1 MLSERVQRLKDNH
14 VPKFFKS
21 GDYVSPLYLS
31 INRTRHFT
39 ESWKNTEGE
48 PTSLRRA
55 KAFANALDKMPI
67 FIRPDE
73 LIVGFYAEDQHA
85 LPVCIESVNPK
96 VIEGFIENKKV
107 KEDEV
112 DEWKEHIEYWR
123 HKNVA
128 TTVEAL
134 CTEEEMKLASSANTY
149 MEVLPGE
156 YTSRAQVEHDLYLEK
171 GLNGILDSLK
181 DKLSKLE
188 VERSENGGGTEAI
201 KILEKII
208 DLKAMIIT
216 AEAVIRWAE
225 RYSKLA
231 AKMAKGE
238 KDPKRKKE
246 LENIAEICSW
256 VPANPARTFWEAVQ
270 SHWLCSLAYQ
280 IIENLSHGTSMRLD
294 VVFEKWFE
302 KDVVKDK
309 ILPREVA
316 LEIME
321 DLLIKVDE
329 LGRPLPLWRRTALQ
343 GANFLATYTIA
354 GVKPEDGSDASSETT
369 LLILDA
375 IDDLKLNHP
384 DFKFRWHPKVNTR
397 IFKRCLEVVRNGLG
411 QPSIKND
418 PIVIEG
424 LMNHYGFSIEE
435 ARSWSVV
442 GCISPAP
449 TIGQGR
455 ARRDAIG
462 TTPLKWLELTLHN
475 GVEPVFAPRVGQ
487 QVGLKT
493 GDPTEFKSFDEL
505 FEAYTKQY
513 AYSLRVAFR
522 VKTISEH
529 YSNIMIKR
537 PFLSCLYRRSL
548 ESCRDI
554 TDTPEKGMPWAND
567 PGKVDSV
574 DSLIALKK
582 LVYDDNKYTM
592 KEVLKALK
600 ADWKGYEEMR
610 QEFIN
615 APKFGNNNSYADEIA
630 KRVYTMI
637 ADEMSKVKDQ
647 NNASPMPSGL
657 VVTRMWLLA
666 DKIGAMP
673 NGRRFNDPLADGG
686 INPHAGYDK
695 NGPMAAIISA
705 SKIDATKQKANI
717 FNQKLSPSNVA
728 GEEGLQK
735 FYDYVTASMNL
746 GLDMIQFNIVDS
758 KMLKDAQKDPDKYPN
773 LVVRVSGY
781 NAHFNDLDKFVQ
793 DAVIERTQHN
803 L

>member
-1 MLSERVQRLKDNH
+1 MLTERIQRLKENH

-31 INRTRHFT
+31 INRTRYFT
-39 ESWKNTEGE
+39 ESWEKTEGE
-48 PTSLRRA
+48 PQSTRRA
-55 KAFANALDKMPI
+55 KAFANALDNMPI
-67 FIRPDE
+67 FIRDDE
-73 LIVGFYAEDQHA
+73 LIVGFYAEDKHA

-112 DEWKEHIEYWR
+112 EEWKQYIEYWR
-123 HKNVA
+123 HRNVA
-128 TTVEAL
+128 TTVEPL
-134 CTEEEMKLASSANTY
+134 LTEEELKLASSANTY

-171 GLNGILDSLK
+171 GLNGILK
-181 DKLSKLE
+181 IIREKLAKLE
-188 VERSENGGGTEAI
+188 EERKENKGGTEAV
-201 KILEKII
+201 KILEKMI
-208 DLKAMIIT
+208 DLKAMIIS
-216 AEAVIRWAE
+216 AEAVIRWSN
-225 RYSKLA
+225 RFSKLA
-231 AKMAKGE
+231 KEMAQKE
-238 KDPKRKKE
+238 KDIQRKKE

-270 SHWLCSLAYQ
+270 SHWFCSLAYQ
-280 IIENLSHGTSMRLD
+280 IIESLSHGTSMRLD
-294 VVFEKWFE
+294 VVFQSWFE
-302 KDVVKDK
+302 KDVIEDK
-309 ILPREVA
+309 ILPREKA

-343 GANFLATYTIA
+343 GANFLATYTIG
-354 GVKPEDGSDASSETT
+354 GVKPEDGTDASSEMTI
-369 LLILDA
+369 LILDA

-384 DFKFRWHPKVNTR
+384 DFKFRWHPKISPKVFR
-397 IFKRCLEVVRNGLG
+397 RCLEVVRDGLG

-418 PIVIEG
+418 PVIIEG
-424 LMNHYGFSIEE
+424 LMNHYGFTLEE

-449 TIGQGR
+449 TINQGR

-462 TTPLKWLELTLHN
+462 TTPCKWLELTLNN
-475 GVEPVFAPRVGQ
+475 GIETIFPPRIGQ
-487 QVGLKT
+487 QMGLKT
-493 GDPTEFKSFDEL
+493 GDPSEFKSFEEL
-505 FEAYTKQY
+505 FEAFRKQY
-513 AYSLRVAFR
+513 GYSLKVALR

-529 YSNIMIKR
+529 YSNLMIKR

-548 ESCRDI
+548 DSCRDI

-567 PGKVDSV
+567 PGKVDAV

-582 LVYDDNKYTM
+582 LVFDDKKYTM
-592 KEVLKALK
+592 KEVIKAIK

-610 QEFIN
+610 QDFIN
-615 APKFGNNNSYADEIA
+615 APKFGNNDDYADEIA
-630 KRVYTMI
+630 KITYTMI
-637 ADEMSKVKDQ
+637 ADEMSKVLDV

-673 NGRRFNDPLADGG
+673 NGRKFGDPLADGG

-695 NGPMAAIISA
+695 NGPMAAIVSA

-717 FNQKLSPSNVA
+717 FNQKLSPSSIA
-728 GEEGLQK
+728 GEAGMDK
-735 FYDYVTASMNL
+735 FYDYVTATMNL
-746 GLDMIQFNIVDS
+746 GLDMIQYNIIDS
-758 KMLKDAQKDPDKYPN
+758 KTLKDAQKNPGEYPD

-781 NAHFNDLDKFVQ
+781 NAHFNELDKFVQ
-793 DAVIERTQHN
+793 DAIIERTQHN
-803 L
+803 I